1 MNQPLAWDPVVI
13 QPPSTSTAEEEND
26 NGENYFLS
34 GGALGASGASP
45 ATVSAATEATV
56 VMASAG
62 RESPTT
68 QQAVGGNSSL
78 IRPRQG
84 SSVGLSQAGTRPWTR
99 VRERDSSLGSSVSRP
114 RLVGGVDEE
123 EEGEACFEVSL
134 GRRIFKGRNGDV
146 LCTMH
151 RMTEYNWYVWVWTKG
166 GRTEGNSRILCA
178 VCYACRDGCGSRTL
192 SRYSGG

>member
-13 QPPSTSTAEEEND
+13 RPPSTSTAEEEND
-26 NGENYFLS
+26 NGDENYFIS

-45 ATVSAATEATV
+45 AAASVATESAV
-56 VMASAG
+56 VASSAG
-62 RESPTT
+62 RESSIT

-99 VRERDSSLGSSVSRP
+99 GRERDGNSYRSADSSLGSSVSRP

-123 EEGEACFEVSL
+123 DEEEGEACFEVSFR
-134 GRRIFKGRNGDV
+134 RRIVR
-146 LCTMH
+146 
-151 RMTEYNWYVWVWTKG
+151 
-166 GRTEGNSRILCA
+166 EGVAIFCVHVSN
-178 VCYACRDGCGSRTL
+178 D
-192 SRYSGG
+192 